1 MDGVDGVDGV
11 TELGVGVIGA
21 GWMGHVH
28 ARAYARLP
36 HHYPELGVR
45 PRLVAVADPVPAQL
59 DDFAARF
66 APARRYADWRELLA
80 DPEVRAVSVTAPN
93 ALHREIGTA
102 VAEAGR
108 DLWIEKPVGLTAADA
123 RAVAEAVDRAGV
135 RAAVGFNYRTFP
147 AVARARALLAEGAIG
162 TPTHADCRLRTDYAA
177 HPLAALSWRFTHRL
191 GGSGVLGDL
200 ASHGV
205 DLVRFLLG
213 DLAAVVAETAVFTPR
228 RPLPGAPG
236 AGHYEVA
243 AADAETGRVENDD
256 YVCALLRTAGGVPV
270 TFEASRAAV
279 GEQNAYGFSVHGTKG
294 LLAWDFRRPGELAV
308 SIGDSYLNQSVARWT
323 AAPGDGDYERFH
335 PGAGNAMSYDDSKV
349 AEAADFLS
357 PDRRAATMGDAVAAA
372 AAVEALAA
380 SAEGGS
386 WVAL

>member
-1 MDGVDGVDGV
+1 MEAAVEAAD
-11 TELGVGVIGA
+11 LGVGIIGA

-45 PRLVAVADPVPAQL
+45 PRLVAVADPVPGQL

-66 APARRYADWRELLA
+66 GPVRRYDAWRALLA

-108 DLWIEKPVGLTAADA
+108 DLWIEKPVGLTAGDA
-123 RAVAEAVDRAGV
+123 RAVADAVARAGV

-147 AVARARALLAEGAIG
+147 AVARARALLREGAIG
-162 TPTHADCRLRTDYAA
+162 TPTHARCQLLTDYAA
-177 HPLAALSWRFTHRL
+177 HPMAPLNWRFTREH

-228 RPLPGAPG
+228 RPLPSA
-236 AGHYEVA
+236 ADTSHYAVA
-243 AADAETGRVENDD
+243 AADAATGPVENAD
-256 YVCALLRTAGGVPV
+256 YVCALLRTAAGVPV

-279 GEQNAYGFSVHGTKG
+279 GEQNAYGFSVHGTRG

-308 SIGDSYLNQSVARWT
+308 SRGDSYLNQPVTRWT
-323 AAPGDGDYERFH
+323 AAPGDGDYGRFH

-357 PDRRAATMGDAVAAA
+357 PDRSPATPADAVAAA
-372 AAVEALAA
+372 ETLEALTTSAA
-380 SAEGGS
+380 SGA